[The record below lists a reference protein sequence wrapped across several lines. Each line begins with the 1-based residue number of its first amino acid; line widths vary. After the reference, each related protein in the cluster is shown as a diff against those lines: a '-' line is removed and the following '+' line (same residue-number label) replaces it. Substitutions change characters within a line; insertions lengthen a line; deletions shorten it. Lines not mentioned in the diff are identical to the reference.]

1 MPVKWL
7 REALN
12 NLDEI
17 AAFIAQ
23 ESPAAAKQVVD
34 RLQKA
39 TQRLSQHPQ
48 MGRPGASKHR
58 GDFAGLSYQ
67 STTACRLVVP
77 SHSATLR
84 AAEDGDEQSS
94 GIFRRCTM

>member
-48 MGRPGASKHR
+48 MGRPGRVSGTRELALPDLPFIIPYR
-58 GDFAGLSYQ
+58 VRQ
-67 STTACRLVVP
+67 STVEILRVFHTSRRLP
-77 SHSATLR
+77 A
-84 AAEDGDEQSS
+84 GW
-94 GIFRRCTM
+94 